1 MLDLLNA
8 EISKSEQE
16 EIKEFVLTLLLLS
29 PKDRVILLS
38 NANTLKTR
46 RDLEKA
52 EREKK
57 KIGVNNITKE
67 EK

>member
-52 EREKK
+52 EREKRK
-57 KIGVNNITKE
+57 LV
-67 EK
+67 